1 MKHQK
6 LLFLLSF
13 CLLLLP
19 GFKKAQEL
27 PQIQEEV
34 IVRWWLVPVY
44 ATDKAGLPILNLSPE
59 DLEIYIGGRKVDS
72 FSLHKKKFEVTE
84 TQKPKETPA
93 QPAQQP
99 AQKKMVFLIFDAA
112 FSPYNLLA
120 KAKSIARTVIAQS
133 DRSARYVLMS
143 IEPFSG
149 LHYIYGPTQD
159 LKLLSENMEKYI
171 AGKKADYLTKSS
183 EVDSSNIRSPY
194 PGRSPVPGY
203 TGDRPRR
210 AAEQIDRMDKR
221 RMASA
226 YTSSLMTLN
235 LVLGLFRDFSKVVYL
250 YSCGIPSGAL
260 VNRAAFPVDTTD
272 VNAMNWTWYVYL
284 SPDMVSY
291 NTLKLIGEYLNK
303 SGALLFIVNPA
314 GTRVLESDWDSGEQS
329 LRILAS
335 ESGGKYFEGTEKN
348 IAKEVNQ
355 MEGGYYEISFPDK
368 TEYEGQEMSFE
379 IQSKRPDAIIYTVR
393 KVGRSKDYMEMT
405 PLEQEVLVL
414 NILNEGPYAQ
424 VKQKV
429 LFVEAQAQ
437 IEDGEITC
445 LLPLPPELG
454 RSEWDVFK
462 VWRDFESGTI
472 EMEKD
477 RVVAHFPGLEIRMKM
492 KKKDFRRDI
501 VVVHS
506 KTGTIVVWK

>member
-6 LLFLLSF
+6 GLFLLSF
-13 CLLLLP
+13 CLFLLP
-19 GFKKAQEL
+19 GFIKAQEQT
-27 PQIQEEV
+27 QIQEEV

-44 ATDKAGLPILNLSPE
+44 AMDKASLPILNLSPE

-84 TQKPKETPA
+84 TQKPKEAAT
-93 QPAQQP
+93 QPTQPP

-112 FSPYNLLA
+112 LSPYNLLA
-120 KAKSIARTVIAQS
+120 KAKSIARSVIAQS
-133 DRSARYVLMS
+133 DRSARYILMS

-159 LKLLSENMEKYI
+159 LKLLSEHIEKYI
-171 AGKKADYLTKSS
+171 AGKKADYLMKSS
-183 EVDSSNIRSPY
+183 EIDSSNIRSPM
-194 PGRSPVPGY
+194 PGRSLT
-203 TGDRPRR
+203 TGGFTRDRRGSS
-210 AAEQIDRMDKR
+210 AEQIDRLDKR

-260 VNRAAFPVDTTD
+260 VNRAAYPADASG
-272 VNAMNWTWYVYL
+272 NWYVYF

-291 NTLKLIGEYLNK
+291 DTLKLIGEYLNK
-303 SGALLFIVNPA
+303 SGALLFLVNPA
-314 GTRVLESDWDSGEQS
+314 GTRVSKSDRDSGEES

-335 ESGGKYFEGTEKN
+335 ESGGKYFEGTEKD

-368 TEYEGQEMSFE
+368 PEYEGQEMSFE
-379 IQSKRPDAIIYTVR
+379 IKSNRPDVTIYTVR
-393 KVGRSKDYMEMT
+393 KVGRSKDFIDMT

-414 NILNEGPYAQ
+414 NI
-424 VKQKV
+424 
-429 LFVEAQAQ
+429 
-437 IEDGEITC
+437 
-445 LLPLPPELG
+445 
-454 RSEWDVFK
+454 
-462 VWRDFESGTI
+462 
-472 EMEKD
+472 
-477 RVVAHFPGLEIRMKM
+477 
-492 KKKDFRRDI
+492 
-501 VVVHS
+501 
-506 KTGTIVVWK
+506 